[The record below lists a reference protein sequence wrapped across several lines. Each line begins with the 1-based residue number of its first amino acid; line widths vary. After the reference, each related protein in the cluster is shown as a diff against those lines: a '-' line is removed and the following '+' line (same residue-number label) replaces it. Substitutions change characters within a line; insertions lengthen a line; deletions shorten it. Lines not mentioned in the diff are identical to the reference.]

1 MTCWRFGAPY
11 GPMMPKGFSSPK
23 ISWKE
28 CENFTGGLQFKA
40 RHICTEG
47 LANKFQESCS
57 EISPHP
63 TTGADAD
70 GNIHTGTHCR
80 RRDASSLCLSG
91 SNAVFFHKPHPDVC
105 FFDVPSK
112 VSHIITHVLPTLT
125 LSCLRWL
132 HQIVH
137 LVFSWRSFCL
147 LSLLYSSIFF
157 HGLIPTSS
165 GNESSAHFRRERP
178 SGLALTLISARCSMS
193 KRMFLGLG
201 WLGAFRTVVFSSE
214 MI

>member
-1 MTCWRFGAPY
+1 MAQWCPRVFRAPRFPEKNAKISQGVSSLRQGTYARRDWQTNFKSPAVKSHRTQQL
-11 GPMMPKGFSSPK
+11 GPMLMATS
-23 ISWKE
+23 
-28 CENFTGGLQFKA
+28 T
-40 RHICTEG
+40 
-47 LANKFQESCS
+47 QE
-57 EISPHP
+57 P
-63 TTGADAD
+63 TAD
-70 GNIHTGTHCR
+70 GEMLLHYACQGQTPF
-80 RRDASSLCLSG
+80 
-91 SNAVFFHKPHPDVC
+91 FFHKPHPDVC